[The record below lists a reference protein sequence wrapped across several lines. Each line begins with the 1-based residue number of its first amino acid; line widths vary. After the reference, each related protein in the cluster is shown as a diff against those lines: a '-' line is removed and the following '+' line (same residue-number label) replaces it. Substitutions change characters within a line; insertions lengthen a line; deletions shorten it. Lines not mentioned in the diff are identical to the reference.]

1 MRFDHII
8 TEATSDMKLVVIYPG
23 RFHPFHKGHRSVYDY
38 LTRQYGSHAD
48 IFIATSGKVELPK
61 SPFTFEE
68 KRKMM
73 MLTGIPAGD
82 IVLTKVPYVATEI
95 TDRYDPDS
103 TVVMYAV
110 SEKDMAEDPRFQFP
124 ANGKLLKKNGEP
136 AHMQKWPGW
145 PEAESFAKHSYVVT
159 VPTVTFN
166 VMGKPATSAT
176 ELRRQFGQ
184 LPDDNA
190 RKVFIKDLFGAYS
203 DEILKI
209 MKDKLSVTDQEG

>member
-38 LTRQYGSHAD
+38 LQKQYGSHAD
-48 IFIATSGKVELPK
+48 VFIATSGKVEQPK

-68 KRKMM
+68 KKKMM
-73 MLTGIPAGD
+73 QLTGIPPQD
-82 IVLTKVPYVATEI
+82 IVLAKVPYVATEI
-95 TDRYDPDS
+95 TDRYDPNN
-103 TVVMYAV
+103 TVVVYAV
-110 SEKDMAEDPRFQFP
+110 SEKDMAEDPRFNFP
-124 ANGKLLKKNGEP
+124 ATGKLLKKNGEP

-145 PEAESFAKHSYVVT
+145 AEAEPFAKHSYVVT

-166 VMGKPATSAT
+166 VMGQPATSAT
-176 ELRRQFGQ
+176 EMRNKFATM
-184 LPDDNA
+184 PDDNA

-203 DEILKI
+203 DEVLNI
-209 MKDKLSVTDQEG
+209 MKDKLSGADQQS